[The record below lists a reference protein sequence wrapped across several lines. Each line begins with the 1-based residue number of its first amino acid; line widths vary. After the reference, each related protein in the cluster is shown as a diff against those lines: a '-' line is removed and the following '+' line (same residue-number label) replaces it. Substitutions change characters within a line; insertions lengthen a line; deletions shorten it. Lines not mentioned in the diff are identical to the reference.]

1 MSPLGPSLCIA
12 LLFAQPAATNESNS
26 SIRVTDSQAYN
37 QIVGALDEQTELEI
51 VDGSLEDAMAQIA
64 NRHHINVVVDEL
76 AVRTAEK
83 EFEILRDNV
92 SLIVSN
98 ITLRSALKLLLDP
111 LELDFVIEDEVLMV
125 TSREA
130 AKNNQ
135 GTHAYDVS
143 DLIHGDTVG
152 ELAEAVH
159 TALPQ
164 SVQESASISGY
175 RNLMLVTGNREVH
188 ESVSRILHLIKGGL
202 REVKAPTPT
211 F

>member
-1 MSPLGPSLCIA
+1 MAVSFANSGSRPSWFQSLL
-12 LLFAQPAATNESNS
+12 LLFQRPA
-26 SIRVTDSQAYN
+26 R
-37 QIVGALDEQTELEI
+37 L
-51 VDGSLEDAMAQIA
+51 QIA
-64 NRHHINVVVDEL
+64 AL
-76 AVRTAEK
+76 CVRENDG
-83 EFEILRDNV
+83 LR
-92 SLIVSN
+92 
-98 ITLRSALKLLLDP
+98 
-111 LELDFVIEDEVLMV
+111 EVLMV